1 MSLGLERENGTFSF
15 KSERLEADFVSNES
29 LPSIN
34 CLALI
39 AHSST
44 VENVGKHPSSAD
56 RDIRKELI
64 VL

>member
-34 CLALI
+34 CLPLI
-39 AHSST
+39 VHSST
-44 VENVGKHPSSAD
+44 VESMGKHHSSAD